1 MVTTAH
7 RKALS
12 QKQLPLLKKIN
23 WSLFGSI
30 ALHGVF
36 FTILLPELGLNSE
49 SGDNLGDTPVIEL
62 NAAEQQRLPQFDN
75 NNQGFYN
82 WNNINPVPQFD
93 NGMGPIPI
101 PDLNSLQFPEYDDN
115 FASLP
120 APPPFP
126 SQDGF
131 NYTPPSFNSINN
143 IPRPINLPAP
153 PPIDTSAIAP
163 LPPSFNNDPTSNIN
177 NFDNNL
183 EGRVIDIVPK
193 SPEEEREIRRAIFEG
208 RENINIPDARD
219 VFNNRTPQE
228 NPTIAANPNISENP
242 QDNPSANQGNSSIDI
257 NQMRENLTKQEENTS
272 DEEAR
277 KNYVAW
283 LQDVKNPTPK
293 EITITANYPKD
304 ACVTQIEGTATYGI
318 NVTPEGA
325 ITDTKLIK
333 SSGYPLF
340 NNRAL
345 QEIQAKTFPNTT
357 SANQPYHVYVNF
369 KHNPEICPSL
379 SVSNAG
385 QIPTPTAPNP
395 EAVATPEN
403 SPNNTQ
409 PSQSQTPSTPPET
422 PQTQTPT
429 NPPRNTQPSQPQTP
443 PTQVNPPSNDNQ
455 PSQSARDLL
464 NSSPEEIKPTS
475 PTQNTNEELNII
487 NNNSPIEL
495 KLENNSPEKEES

>member
-23 WSLFGSI
+23 WPLFGSI

-36 FTILLPELGLNSE
+36 FTLLLPELGLNSE
-49 SGDNLGDTPVIEL
+49 SNDGDILGDTPVIEL
-62 NAAEQQRLPQFDN
+62 NAAEQRRLPQFGE
-75 NNQGFYN
+75 NNQGFSN
-82 WNNINPVPQFD
+82 WNNINPLFQFD

-120 APPPFP
+120 SPPPLP
-126 SQDGF
+126 PQGDF
-131 NYTPPSFNSINN
+131 NYIPPSFNSVGN

-153 PPIDTSAIAP
+153 PPMDLSAIAP
-163 LPPSFNNDPTSNIN
+163 LPPSFNNDPTNIN
-177 NFDNNL
+177 NFENNL

-193 SPEEEREIRRAIFEG
+193 SPEEEAEIRSAIFEG

-219 VFNNRTPQE
+219 VFNNRKTE
-228 NPTIAANPNISENP
+228 TNPTIAANPNISANP
-242 QDNPSANQGNSSIDI
+242 PVNQGNPSIDI
-257 NQMRENLTKQEENTS
+257 NQMREKLTKQDENTS

-283 LQDVKNPTPK
+283 LQDVNNPTPK
-293 EITITANYPKD
+293 EMTITANYPKD
-304 ACVTQIEGTATYGI
+304 ACITQIEGTATYGI

-340 NNRAL
+340 NNQAL
-345 QEIQAKTFPNTT
+345 REIQAQTFSNNT

-369 KHNPEICPSL
+369 KYNPEICPSL

-395 EAVATPEN
+395 EAINTPATPP
-403 SPNNTQ
+403 SNNQ
-409 PSQSQTPSTPPET
+409 PSQSQTPVT
-422 PQTQTPT
+422 
-429 NPPRNTQPSQPQTP
+429 
-443 PTQVNPPSNDNQ
+443 PPSNNQ

-464 NSSPEEIKPTS
+464 NSQPDEVKSPSSEK
-475 PTQNTNEELNII
+475 NTNEELNII
-487 NNNSPIEL
+487 NNSSPIEL
-495 KLENNSPEKEES
+495 KLENNSSENEEN